1 MVDIHLYGSLR
12 RLAIDP
18 RPDRDSVVR
27 LEPELGETVATILE
41 RLGVQPAEVS
51 HVFLNGALLSTDNA
65 MAKWLDYQR
74 VYAGTTDQVG
84 GLGTSVRCGDRLG
97 LFARDMALLVV

>member
-1 MVDIHLYGSLR
+1 MVEIHLYGGLR

-18 RPDRDSVVR
+18 RPGRDSIVR
-27 LEPELGETVATILE
+27 LEPEPGETVETVLE
-41 RLGVQPAEVS
+41 WLGVRPAELS

-74 VYAGTTDQVG
+74 VYAGTTDQAG
-84 GLGTSVRCGDRLG
+84 GLGTSVRCGDRVG